1 MIDRSRATVQARQTG
16 LRACTTLAI
25 LLVIFPRPALHHGLQ
40 ASPAPAVAR
49 LQHDIDA
56 ILGAPAFERS
66 WVGVV
71 VRSVATDDT
80 LYAVNARKLMMP
92 ASALKVVT
100 LAAAAERLGWDYTYE
115 TRVVADGGVEGNR
128 LDGNL
133 VIVAS
138 GDPSLERP
146 ALDAWARQI
155 RSLGIT
161 RVTGTVLADA
171 RRFKGEG
178 LGFGWSWDDVPYYY
192 AAPIAAAQFHENA
205 VELTLRPG
213 ASPGAPAVY
222 GLTPPGINGLQVDN
236 RMQTGAATATAEFV
250 ARRAPHSPAVVLE
263 GVVPAGSRVEAHAL
277 SVNDPARYLA
287 AAFTEA
293 LLAGGVALG
302 SPPPLDA
309 TADPTRDYSG
319 TTPLITHHSA
329 PLRVLARRLME
340 VSQNQYA
347 ETLIKTMGAQEGT
360 PTFEGGLKSVDS
372 VLASWGI
379 AADASILRDGSGLS
393 RYNYIAPEA
402 LVEVLA
408 HMYHDPKEQGPFFS
422 SLNVAGQSGTL
433 VARLKNT
440 AAAGNLRAK
449 DGAMAGVRSLC
460 GLVNT
465 ADDEPV
471 VFAILANNL
480 AAPGQTATS
489 AIDAIVARLA
499 GFRRADG
506 RENPLRR
513 DR

>member
-171 RRFKGEG
+171 RRF
-178 LGFGWSWDDVPYYY
+178 
-192 AAPIAAAQFHENA
+192 
-205 VELTLRPG
+205 
-213 ASPGAPAVY
+213 
-222 GLTPPGINGLQVDN
+222 
-236 RMQTGAATATAEFV
+236 
-250 ARRAPHSPAVVLE
+250 
-263 GVVPAGSRVEAHAL
+263 
-277 SVNDPARYLA
+277 
-287 AAFTEA
+287 
-293 LLAGGVALG
+293 
-302 SPPPLDA
+302 
-309 TADPTRDYSG
+309 
-319 TTPLITHHSA
+319 
-329 PLRVLARRLME
+329 
-340 VSQNQYA
+340 
-347 ETLIKTMGAQEGT
+347 
-360 PTFEGGLKSVDS
+360 
-372 VLASWGI
+372 
-379 AADASILRDGSGLS
+379 
-393 RYNYIAPEA
+393 
-402 LVEVLA
+402 
-408 HMYHDPKEQGPFFS
+408 
-422 SLNVAGQSGTL
+422 
-433 VARLKNT
+433 
-440 AAAGNLRAK
+440 
-449 DGAMAGVRSLC
+449 
-460 GLVNT
+460 
-465 ADDEPV
+465 
-471 VFAILANNL
+471 
-480 AAPGQTATS
+480 
-489 AIDAIVARLA
+489 
-499 GFRRADG
+499 
-506 RENPLRR
+506 
-513 DR
+513 